1 MTDNDNL
8 GSKTDITFDLE
19 FIQFYSEIRKTQTE
33 NVFILFNHGSFY
45 TLHDN
50 NAEYVSKN
58 FLNTTESLK
67 IFQTKDFHT
76 VCYTWISQTRFSSLI
91 RHLLI
96 ENNFA
101 VEIYSKTNPK
111 SNIKQWRLEIE
122 ASPGCLGPFENLLY
136 DADVNISIQ
145 LLAVYIVDN
154 DEDEDR
160 NNHVS
165 VVSIDPMAC
174 QIFIGHF
181 QDNDCLRYLETILVR
196 LNPKECFIPDSGSH
210 SKKLTQLLKRNH
222 VMIRKYSIQYQNDIV
237 KLEKIFKNL
246 AVPECREMIEN
257 FLQQTTGY
265 THEILCPLYPLLS
278 KQKLL
283 VDDVE
288 SLVDYPFGCFF
299 INIINPK
306 QFVRLDL
313 SSIQHLHLFPSKLNS
328 KSKQSLFQIL
338 NQCKT
343 YCGMKLLEQFI
354 RQPSTD
360 RMTIQ
365 TRLDIVEFFLENS
378 SIMDS
383 IREQILPRIPDMTKL
398 YKKLTAGHYQ
408 IKDVFQLYFILEYLR
423 QLKIVF
429 DNYDCPFPTI
439 VQQVLINKLLKILT
453 QTNQLYIRL
462 VQALDLTSYA
472 EHNEFKLNVKTFPEL
487 TEIHSMMEQL
497 SKQVRDEHR
506 SLQKKYDNG
515 ISLEQNSDLGWY
527 YEVSKKNIDIINK
540 SIVYQTISSKSEKSM
555 KFFTRLLNEINDE
568 FLDFAKQFEK
578 LSKNCMRLLLKEC
591 QDDLYRIS
599 SIQSYIS
606 LLDILTS
613 FAKVTADFPIP
624 LKKPT
629 ILESDANEIELKQF
643 RHPILESI
651 NGGQFVPNDIRFSE
665 SLKAFIITGP
675 NMGGKSTLLRSVALS
690 ILMAQIGCFVP
701 CESARISITDAIYT
715 RMSSSDD
722 LSLGMSTFMAEM
734 CEIAGVLKS
743 ATSNSLI
750 LIDELGRSTSTN
762 DGFGLAQSIIEH
774 IARNIRAYTLFATHF
789 HNLGSSLT
797 KGLINRLHMESS
809 FNEQK
814 QLIIHY
820 RALSD
825 QQSQYNSQSFGIEV
839 MKSVGMPEHII
850 HSAQDRLERIYDSTI
865 DSKIFNEAMDL
876 ITDETDSSISNSIE
890 KILNLV

>member
-1 MTDNDNL
+1 M
-8 GSKTDITFDLE
+8 
-19 FIQFYSEIRKTQTE
+19 
-33 NVFILFNHGSFY
+33 
-45 TLHDN
+45 
-50 NAEYVSKN
+50 
-58 FLNTTESLK
+58 
-67 IFQTKDFHT
+67 
-76 VCYTWISQTRFSSLI
+76 
-91 RHLLI
+91 
-96 ENNFA
+96 
-101 VEIYSKTNPK
+101 
-111 SNIKQWRLEIE
+111 
-122 ASPGCLGPFENLLY
+122 
-136 DADVNISIQ
+136 
-145 LLAVYIVDN
+145 
-154 DEDEDR
+154 
-160 NNHVS
+160 
-165 VVSIDPMAC
+165 
-174 QIFIGHF
+174 
-181 QDNDCLRYLETILVR
+181 
-196 LNPKECFIPDSGSH
+196 
-210 SKKLTQLLKRNH
+210 
-222 VMIRKYSIQYQNDIV
+222 
-237 KLEKIFKNL
+237 
-246 AVPECREMIEN
+246 
-257 FLQQTTGY
+257 
-265 THEILCPLYPLLS
+265 
-278 KQKLL
+278 
-283 VDDVE
+283 
-288 SLVDYPFGCFF
+288 
-299 INIINPK
+299 
-306 QFVRLDL
+306 
-313 SSIQHLHLFPSKLNS
+313 
-328 KSKQSLFQIL
+328 
-338 NQCKT
+338 
-343 YCGMKLLEQFI
+343 
-354 RQPSTD
+354 
-360 RMTIQ
+360 
-365 TRLDIVEFFLENS
+365 
-378 SIMDS
+378 
-383 IREQILPRIPDMTKL
+383 
-398 YKKLTAGHYQ
+398 
-408 IKDVFQLYFILEYLR
+408 
-423 QLKIVF
+423 
-429 DNYDCPFPTI
+429 
-439 VQQVLINKLLKILT
+439 
-453 QTNQLYIRL
+453 
-462 VQALDLTSYA
+462 
-472 EHNEFKLNVKTFPEL
+472 
-487 TEIHSMMEQL
+487 
-497 SKQVRDEHR
+497 
-506 SLQKKYDNG
+506 
-515 ISLEQNSDLGWY
+515 
-527 YEVSKKNIDIINK
+527 
-540 SIVYQTISSKSEKSM
+540 
-555 KFFTRLLNEINDE
+555 
-568 FLDFAKQFEK
+568 
-578 LSKNCMRLLLKEC
+578 
-591 QDDLYRIS
+591 
-599 SIQSYIS
+599 
-606 LLDILTS
+606 LDILTS